1 LCLGI
6 GRGGINVY
14 CLKKDDYHITRLKEI
29 LAFQDHGD
37 VVERMNGNPKFC
49 EKSLQYMNI
58 LVSRYGNDVNV
69 LKGLMLFA
77 DYSEEKELE
86 NWVGL
91 IHQTIHKMKPRMIS
105 YAGIS
110 WLEDIMRKCQIVFGY
125 GVSASYPPALRTQII
140 EILDKM
146 ICCRSSKAYLMREFC
161 G

>member
-1 LCLGI
+1 
-6 GRGGINVY
+6 
-14 CLKKDDYHITRLKEI
+14 
-29 LAFQDHGD
+29 
-37 VVERMNGNPKFC
+37 M
-49 EKSLQYMNI
+49 

-77 DYSEEKELE
+77 DYSEEKKLE

-110 WLEDIMRKCQIVFGY
+110 WLEDIMRKCQNVFGY
-125 GVSASYPPALRTQII
+125 GVLASYSPALRKQII

-146 ICCRSSKAYLMREFC
+146 IFCRSSKAYLMREFC